1 MSKPFHEIYS
11 SSQGMILNGEP
22 VDHEGKKRKPIRER
36 PRRQKGRWKKNSGWI
51 AILII
56 ALLFFVPLP
65 LPFHRTLQIIYMK
78 TEDQEL
84 LQTSEL
90 EMKGWV
96 FHYAF
101 KPNRFIMQLRE
112 QVLTEEETMDSGW
125 VWMEGSLLYEQLGT
139 EVPDGMINFRFDE
152 IPDELSPMFAEFFGE
167 YFSPVTKGH
176 FQWIL
181 ARSQSAYAVGPAK
194 DVDEATEQILAYI
207 DATKYK
213 PH

>member
-22 VDHEGKKRKPIRER
+22 VDQEGKKRKPIREK
-36 PRRQKGRWKKNSGWI
+36 PRRQKGHWKKNIGWI
-51 AILII
+51 VIVG
-56 ALLFFVPLP
+56 LLVLYFVPLP
-65 LPFHRTLQIIYMK
+65 LPFHRTMQLQYLK
-78 TEDQEL
+78 TADQEL
-84 LQTSEL
+84 LQSSEL

-112 QVLTEEETMDSGW
+112 QVLTGEEPIDSGW
-125 VWMEGSLLYEQLGT
+125 VWMKGYLLYEQLNT

-152 IPDELSPMFAEFFGE
+152 IPDEFSPLFEEFFSS
-167 YFSPVTKGH
+167 YFAPVTQGDFK
-176 FQWIL
+176 WIL

-194 DVDEATEQILAYI
+194 DIDEATEQILYYI
-207 DATKYK
+207 DLPK
-213 PH
+213 